1 MNILVLERHLSYSC
15 GAGFKPSLCFMI
27 YRLFRLLASLSFTY
41 YFLNISIFVGA
52 AQCLGE
58 LYKHFGRRI
67 TSGLLETTIIA
78 TKLIKFHEV
87 VHSIYISVYI
97 IIFFI
102 FLIIFF

>member
-1 MNILVLERHLSYSC
+1 MNILLLERHMSYSC
-15 GAGFKPSLCFMI
+15 GAGFKPFLCFMV
-27 YRLFRLLASLSFTY
+27 YCLFRLLPSLSFTY
-41 YFLNISIFVGA
+41 HFLNISIFVGA

-87 VHSIYISVYI
+87 VHSIYISIDI
-97 IIFFI
+97 ILFCFV
-102 FLIIFF
+102 FV